1 MAARPGT
8 TIREK
13 RIKRTKS
20 PRTQPNRPKK
30 KPYRGQ
36 GKVK

>member
-1 MAARPGT
+1 MAARPSN

-13 RIKRTKS
+13 RIKRTKGE
-20 PRTQPNRPKK
+20 RTKPKGLKK

-36 GKVK
+36 GRVR